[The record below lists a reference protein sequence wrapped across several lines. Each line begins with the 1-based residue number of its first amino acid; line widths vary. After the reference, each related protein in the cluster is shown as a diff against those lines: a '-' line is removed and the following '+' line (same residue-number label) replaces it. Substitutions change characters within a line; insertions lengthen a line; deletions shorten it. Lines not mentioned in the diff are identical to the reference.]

1 MKKSVFFVVWLHLLV
16 VGGIYGQT
24 PKWGRGDTIDAVNNM
39 DPTYFTN
46 YWYDEWAADTSSSK
60 CRLEI
65 TSENG
70 GAYAWDSVAQY
81 FYTDHPITIAGI
93 AVAIAY
99 FRHWES
105 DPYYY
110 HLPVRSDTM
119 GTYDN
124 LFLCDAMPDSLVV
137 RADVSL
143 PLDLSMPHR
152 HFKFPVDR
160 STTPCSGGTNM
171 EDTVIDM
178 YECYFQNPIIVEDSF
193 YVGMTFGYKYFHQNI
208 VVPQFIACIHSIFN
222 KDLGMGTIC
231 KYSVPYTRIRTVK
244 TWPSGPTV
252 VKYEHYPMLMIFPL
266 LVPDTGCADVEGLR
280 VAEVGGDSVRLVW
293 GRTEGQSLW
302 EVSYGPVG
310 VEADSGT
317 VVVCGDTMAVLEGL
331 EHGARY
337 WAYVRAVCE
346 KYNGYTYYGDWSEP
360 VEIYNINRYNVTVE
374 ANYGERGMVE
384 GGGVYEEGEVAVLSA
399 HAWMPYIF
407 RQWDDGVVENP
418 RRVVVTQDTVFTALF
433 TDPVGMDVTAEG
445 EVGFSLL
452 PNPASGRV
460 RCVRYGQELGRGVLL
475 LLDAYGREVATVV
488 MEPQERSAWVD
499 VSRLPQGVYF
509 VSLTTAQGVSTQ
521 KLVVE

>member
-1 MKKSVFFVVWLHLLV
+1 MWLLFL
-16 VGGIYGQT
+16 VGGGAYGQA
-24 PKWGRGDTIDAVNNM
+24 PKWGYGDTIDGMYDM

-46 YWYDEWAADTSSSK
+46 FWFDEEWTSDTVSGK
-60 CRLEI
+60 TRLRLQEWCLYGQI
-65 TSENG
+65 
-70 GAYAWDSVAQY
+70 DSVAQY
-81 FYTDHPITIAGI
+81 FYTDRPTAIAGI
-93 AVAIAY
+93 AAAVLYYRNWDAY
-99 FRHWES
+99 GR
-105 DPYYY
+105 DLYT
-110 HLPVRSDTM
+110 PVLSDT
-119 GTYDN
+119 TPVQDY
-124 LFLCDAMPDSLVV
+124 LFLLDAKPDSLELKESVP
-137 RADVSL
+137 L
-143 PLDLSMPHR
+143 PRDLTVAHR
-152 HFKFPVDR
+152 YFKFPNDLSAV
-160 STTPCSGGTNM
+160 PCSGGTVTV
-171 EDTVIDM
+171 DTVVGM
-178 YECYFQNPIIVEDSF
+178 YECYFPNPVVVEDSF
-193 YVGMTFGYKYFHQNI
+193 YVGITSSNKMGSCVGHWWTPFMS
-208 VVPQFIACIHSIFN
+208 SIYV
-222 KDLGMGTIC
+222 IC
-231 KYSVPYTRIRTVK
+231 KLEDTCKNASDINYRVRMVRSFI
-244 TWPSGPTV
+244 TV
-252 VKYEHYPMLMIFPL
+252 VGGQPGPQVIDYGYAQCIMVLFPL
-266 LVPDTGCADVEGLR
+266 LVPDTGCAAVKGLR
-280 VAEVGGDSVRLVW
+280 VAEIGGDSVRLAW
-293 GRTEGQSLW
+293 RRTEGHTWW

-317 VVVCGDTMAVLEGL
+317 VVVCGDTTAVLEGL

-475 LLDAYGREVATVV
+475 LDAYGRGVATVV